1 LEKGEFLMVEELNKK
16 IRIAQEHVRVKKKM
30 EKQLITYN
38 KELEYL
44 HLKLEGLKAT
54 LYLENQDVEK
64 LEGLS
69 VNALFLTI
77 LGTKD
82 ERLLQERQEAVLAK
96 LLYDEVKAEV
106 RSIQDEISMIKNNLE
121 GLCTAEQD
129 LKQLL
134 SEKEQCIRNQ
144 HSQYM
149 EHLDQ
154 LDDQSSHLSVKHLE
168 LEEALVAAENV
179 RESLSNVTASLEGAK
194 GWGTLDLFGGGIL
207 STALKHNHVDGAK
220 NYMHDAQ
227 HLAKKLQKELEDV
240 GLDFSHSIDLSILAK
255 FADYFFDGLI
265 TDWIIQNEI
274 NDSLEQVKAYNH
286 LVFAIV
292 RIINAEQLRVIT
304 QLSRIDSQKK
314 QLIEQ
319 AV

>member
-1 LEKGEFLMVEELNKK
+1 MVEELNKK
-16 IRIAQEHVRVKKKM
+16 IRIAQEHVRVKTKM

-54 LYLENQDVEK
+54 LHLENQDVEK

-82 ERLLQERQEAVLAK
+82 ERLLQEKQEAALAK
-96 LLYDEVKAEV
+96 LLYDEVKAELN
-106 RSIQDEISMIKNNLE
+106 SLQDEIKTIKNNLE
-121 GLCTAEQD
+121 GVCSAEEE

-134 SEKEQCIRNQ
+134 SEKEQYIKT
-144 HSQYM
+144 QYSLYINHM
-149 EHLDQ
+149 DQ
-154 LDDQSSHLSVKHLE
+154 LGAENNLLSVKHQE
-168 LEEALVAAENV
+168 LEEALVAAVNV
-179 RESLSNVTASLEGAK
+179 RKSLNNVIASLENAK
-194 GWGTLDLFGGGIL
+194 GWGTFDLFDGSVL
-207 STALKHNHVDGAK
+207 STALKHNHVDEAK

-227 HLAKKLQKELEDV
+227 HLAKKLQKELEDI
-240 GLDFSHSIDLSILAK
+240 GLDFSHSIDLTSLAK

-265 TDWIIQNEI
+265 TDWVIQNEI
-274 NDSLEQVKAYNH
+274 NDSLEQVKVYNDQV
-286 LVFAIV
+286 LAIV
-292 RIINAEQLRVIT
+292 RRINAEQLRVIT
-304 QLSRIDSQKK
+304 QMNKIDFQKK